1 MKNSIFKKL
10 VALSLAVLML
20 VGSGIGAAIAGIDL
34 AGLVGIKASAENP
47 HNDIFYDEEKGLFFE
62 VIGGRATILGSAREA
77 VLDSPC
83 MDNGV
88 YTLPNKVTDSLT
100 GIDYF
105 VFALADYALFNF
117 RLDVTKLIIPDNFR
131 ALTIPESSF
140 AGWDNL
146 TEVQWDIHNATVLGP
161 LFEWLCEWNFG
172 TPLSESGTPS
182 NRIIKNVFPVRD
194 EFGSPIFDA
203 TGTMVLV
210 RFYSTEYHNGYT
222 TSFYDMY
229 IPFDDALNHYSPQ
242 TLTNVNTVSMK
253 DITLV
258 SGYWFEIHREGVTS
272 LEVPVGIYNLGFIDD
287 YEPDD
292 PHNLQVEDVDWN
304 YASFTAGSKLDIG
317 TVAIG
322 SDADPLRT
330 VPVGVASYTGQG
342 VEPHTNHAS
351 GVYNHENLNY
361 CYDGG
366 SVRQNAGSPS
376 SIIDSGDIDGSKGS
390 YHENTTIAL
399 HKSPVKVLT
408 LGSNVKH
415 VPDYL
420 CYDLEIETINLQ
432 NVKSVGN
439 YSFVDCNALS
449 SVNLSNIEV
458 IGDGGF
464 ASCDGLTTLDLSNV
478 ISVAPWAFAA
488 CDGFTE
494 VTIPANLSELGG
506 GAFSFCDNISR
517 VRYEAADCKIHVQDV
532 GEHAF
537 GCRPSLI
544 SSFSPF
550 TECKLLTS
558 IIFGPE
564 VTVIPNGIAY
574 NVTTLKSV
582 TFLGDIETIQAYA
595 FYNCDSLETVVM
607 QNPDLWDSVVIEEKD
622 ETNESISFDDI
633 IIHSH
638 TFTETVVPPTC
649 EEDGYTAEI
658 CECGA
663 ISPAGKYNIVER
675 TGHDYVET
683 TVSPTCTSE
692 GYSYK
697 ICSKCGSETEKYD
710 ITPVSDHSFGT
721 SPKSVVNVSC
731 NAEGYELYECSVC
744 GATEKRNVQSA
755 LGHDYSDTR
764 TYPASCTE
772 AGRTVGVCS
781 RCQDEKVLE
790 TIPALGHD
798 YGEYI
803 YNNDATET
811 RDGTETARCSRCG
824 ATDTRT
830 APGTSYQGK
839 LSNAVFNPGEEKT
852 VEHRSKVVI
861 TSRAANVPD
870 GFYLGITV
878 NNKLVATGD
887 NEEVTYTVDEITED
901 TTFYTYIYDA
911 SGKIATKN
919 PHKTD
924 VANVNTGF
932 FAKIVS
938 FFKGLFG
945 MLPTVNFG

>member
-105 VFALADYALFNF
+105 VFALGDYALFNF

-131 ALTIPESSF
+131 ALFIPEASF

-146 TEVQWDIHNATVLGP
+146 TDVQWDIHNAIVEGP
-161 LFEWLCEWNFG
+161 LFEWLCEWDFYDNPDVDLDG
-172 TPLSESGTPS
+172 
-182 NRIIKNVFPVRD
+182 NVINNCFPVRD
-194 EFGSPIFDA
+194 EYGSPIFDA

-258 SGYWFEIHREGVTS
+258 SGYWFEIYREGVTS
-272 LEVPVGIYNLGFIDD
+272 LEVPFGIYDLVFNHD
-287 YEPDD
+287 YSPDY
-292 PHNLQVEDVDWN
+292 PENLQIEDVDWN
-304 YASFTAGSKLDIG
+304 YASSIAGNKLNIG
-317 TVAIG
+317 TVAMGAGKSPSGNTHENIFDQ
-322 SDADPLRT
+322 SSVR
-330 VPVGVASYTGQG
+330 GVAGNIS
-342 VEPHTNHAS
+342 N
-351 GVYNHENLNY
+351 
-361 CYDGG
+361 
-366 SVRQNAGSPS
+366 
-376 SIIDSGDIDGSKGS
+376 IIDGNAS

-449 SVNLSNIEV
+449 SVNLSNIEI
-458 IGDGGF
+458 IGTGAF
-464 ASCDGLTTLDLSNV
+464 ASCDGLTSIDLSNV
-478 ISVAPWAFAA
+478 DSVAPWAFAA

-494 VTIPANLSELGG
+494 VTIPANLSDLRG
-506 GAFSFCDNISR
+506 GAFSFCDNISK
-517 VRYEAADCKIHVQDV
+517 VRYETTDCKITVEDV
-532 GEHAF
+532 AEHTF

-544 SSFSPF
+544 NRFSPF

-558 IIFGPE
+558 MIFGPE
-564 VTVIPNGIAY
+564 VTVIPYGIAY

-607 QNPDLWDSVVIEEKD
+607 QNPDLWDSVVIENSFVDADGDGEDD
-622 ETNESISFDDI
+622 EDDNESIRFEDI

-710 ITPVSDHSFGT
+710 ITPVSAHSFGT

-870 GFYLGITV
+870 GFHLGIVV
-878 NNKLVATGD
+878 NNKLVAEGD
-887 NEEVTYTVDEITED
+887 NTSVQYTVNEITED